1 MSKLSFLQFM
11 QERDQLDEA
20 FNSAP
25 YELTMGKKNAG
36 DVFFTF
42 IDEDEKEYR
51 IQFYTP
57 QGLGKSVRQVFIG
70 QKRGS
75 VYPDAIARFK
85 NPMRVI
91 ASMIEATKQFMAT
104 PLGKTIDGFAVNF
117 SKKALDRGMT
127 LIPKIIRQS
136 GLKQKLNVMDLTYA
150 PVPDRGYVWL
160 VRKGKDP
167 AQVFDG
173 PKMQGITW
181 DDPDKVGDVPVQN
194 SVDGVVG
201 GTGQTIV
208 VGVDFRSEMED
219 LDISV
224 SGNDITVMD
233 GRKLVVSFTDPE
245 TARIISGMK
254 TPSAAITNFM
264 QKTNPGRYTG
274 NIKVNSTSTRSGKK
288 YEFIAS
294 DSSGKQLFNL
304 NVEDSRKTNLGTGA
318 GSSEI
323 EVNREW
329 YNSSDTGL
337 KLKSGRDPIRGNYV
351 RLISG
356 SKEVAAFYGYDFDKY
371 PDGTEVSW
379 NMKRGFTNQDL
390 VGASMTK
397 QKKGMYDQY
406 TFKKGAQIIL
416 VVDVDT
422 SNDTSNDNG
431 WKLTKADAT
440 QPMLV
445 WAGKEKGR
453 LVTAN
458 IAPHYN
464 EPGVYVGAYMN
475 EKPVRGQ
482 SADFITRQLKLP
494 QVPINILN
502 DFTTASTKF
511 WKGSQNSSDRN
522 NPANIIGSGT
532 AVIDAKRLGARE
544 VNVERFKNGV
554 RMRSQNGD
562 VDISISDP
570 DFSNAA
576 SATDAATASVVVK
589 NGRYEGAINSKRKIA
604 RTSNEQGTE
613 WDIIGVNGETLVSIK
628 LNKVSKSASDSTE
641 GATSVDQLRDSGF
654 IARVLGIIDTNVGL
668 DTSILPGENIRRV
681 GAGRYT
687 TAGGLVIVVNFTNV
701 LAGFVQYSVFSEIA
715 EEENVAKGSARDV
728 ANAVIASIFEVA
740 KTQYTGKWE
749 ISAVPTSAPYPIKAI
764 RRSRG
769 WGYVETANW
778 TLTVSDAVLNR
789 VKPGK
794 TALLELIKEPPRG
807 KHPLEIIPE
816 KGDKTLMLKDRI
828 TGAIYGSIDLNA
840 QGADLVN
847 SGTLKMPRNAMVFG
861 ETDSGFSIRWDVN
874 FPETGK
880 YAGTSMITNVTYY
893 YDKGKVAFTPIVSQ
907 KGRTLNNPKT
917 YELTLNKDVVQSM
930 IDEISSR
937 MEYLSRNLQQ
947 LKSQSY
953 NPNQVFLNDITIT
966 DKGEVIW
973 NDYNLSD
980 GKVTQIMLSMISA
993 ENKRLEK
1000 VANTPDINIT
1010 LPKKQAEVVE
1020 FINRM
1025 IDIDL
1030 TPYVRTP
1037 KKRDVVLFDS
1047 SELSMNQLNNI
1058 ERLGRETGKWSLQ
1071 PNGGMGHALLLKST
1085 SHNPKDDLA
1094 AYADSIRDNAPKGR
1108 DLDWQIYASRD
1119 GQTLNVDWDIT
1130 FRRNTTE
1137 GAYREFKAQI
1147 DRANQYL
1154 QTLYRD
1160 AKSKGYNPTEPNL
1173 MTLDSAQQSDQ
1184 WARDYGEGA
1193 YSEYEQSLGGNMQI
1207 KI

>member
-1 MSKLSFLQFM
+1 MSKPSFLQFM

-57 QGLGKSVRQVFIG
+57 QGLGKNVRQVFIG

-104 PLGKTIDGFAVNF
+104 PLGKTIDGYAVNF

-194 SVDGVVG
+194 NTPNVGVSSSVD
-201 GTGQTIV
+201 
-208 VGVDFRSEMED
+208 
-219 LDISV
+219 
-224 SGNDITVMD
+224 
-233 GRKLVVSFTDPE
+233 
-245 TARIISGMK
+245 
-254 TPSAAITNFM
+254 
-264 QKTNPGRYTG
+264 
-274 NIKVNSTSTRSGKK
+274 NS
-288 YEFIAS
+288 
-294 DSSGKQLFNL
+294 
-304 NVEDSRKTNLGTGA
+304 
-318 GSSEI
+318 
-323 EVNREW
+323 
-329 YNSSDTGL
+329 
-337 KLKSGRDPIRGNYV
+337 
-351 RLISG
+351 
-356 SKEVAAFYGYDFDKY
+356 
-371 PDGTEVSW
+371 
-379 NMKRGFTNQDL
+379 
-390 VGASMTK
+390 
-397 QKKGMYDQY
+397 
-406 TFKKGAQIIL
+406 
-416 VVDVDT
+416 
-422 SNDTSNDNG
+422 NG
-431 WKLTKADAT
+431 WKLTSNGD
-440 QPMLV
+440 QPMLL
-445 WAGKEKGR
+445 WAGKERGR
-453 LVTAN
+453 MNTAN

-511 WKGSQNSSDRN
+511 WKGSQNSSDMN

-847 SGTLKMPRNAMVFG
+847 SGTLKIPSNAMVFG
-861 ETDSGFSIRWDVN
+861 ETVNGMSIRWDVN

-917 YELTLNKDVVQSM
+917 YELPLNKDMVQSV
-930 IDEISSR
+930 IDEISSK
-937 MEYLSRNLQQ
+937 MVYLSRNLQQ

-1000 VANTPDINIT
+1000 VANTPDINTT

-1047 SELSMNQLNNI
+1047 SELSINQLNNI

-1071 PNGGMGHALLLKST
+1071 SNGGMGHALLLKST

>member
-194 SVDGVVG
+194 NAPDVG
-201 GTGQTIV
+201 
-208 VGVDFRSEMED
+208 
-219 LDISV
+219 
-224 SGNDITVMD
+224 
-233 GRKLVVSFTDPE
+233 
-245 TARIISGMK
+245 
-254 TPSAAITNFM
+254 
-264 QKTNPGRYTG
+264 
-274 NIKVNSTSTRSGKK
+274 
-288 YEFIAS
+288 AS
-294 DSSGKQLFNL
+294 SSHN
-304 NVEDSRKTNLGTGA
+304 
-318 GSSEI
+318 SSEV
-323 EVNREW
+323 EVNRDW
-329 YNSSDTGL
+329 YNSSDTSL
-337 KLKSGRDPIRGNYV
+337 KLKNGRDPIRGNYV
-351 RLISG
+351 RLMSG
-356 SKEVAAFYGYDFDKY
+356 SREVATFYGYNFDKY
-371 PDGTEVSW
+371 PDNTEVSW
-379 NMKRGFTNQDL
+379 SMKRGFTNQDL
-390 VGASMTK
+390 VGADMSK
-397 QKKGMYDQY
+397 QKKGLYDQY
-406 TFKKGAQIIL
+406 TFKKGGQVVL

-422 SNDTSNDNG
+422 SNSSSVDNSNG
-431 WKLTKADAT
+431 WKLTSNGD
-440 QPMLV
+440 QPMLI
-445 WAGKEKGR
+445 WAGKERGR
-453 LVTAN
+453 MNTAN

-482 SADFITRQLKLP
+482 SADFIARQLKLP
-494 QVPINILN
+494 QVPISILN

-511 WKGSQNSSDRN
+511 WKGSQQKSAPVVPAGSDRN

-589 NGRYEGAINSKRKIA
+589 NGRYEGVINSKRKIA

-641 GATSVDQLRDSGF
+641 SATSVDQLRDSGF

-687 TAGGLVIVVNFTNV
+687 TVGGLVIVVNFTNV

-728 ANAVIASIFEVA
+728 AKAVIASIFEVA
-740 KTQYTGKWE
+740 KTQYTGEWE
-749 ISAVPTSAPYPIKAI
+749 IGAVPTSAPYPIKAI
-764 RRSRG
+764 RHSQG

-778 TLTVSDAVLNR
+778 TLKVSDAVLNR
-789 VKPGK
+789 VKPGN

-861 ETDSGFSIRWDVN
+861 ETVNGMSIRWDVN

-880 YAGTSMITNVTYY
+880 YAGASMITNVTYY

-917 YELTLNKDVVQSM
+917 YELPLNKNMVQGV
-930 IDEISSR
+930 IDEISSK

-1000 VANTPDINIT
+1000 VANNPDINIT

-1047 SELSMNQLNNI
+1047 SELSINQLNNI

-1071 PNGGMGHALLLKST
+1071 SNGGMGHALF
-1085 SHNPKDDLA
+1085 
-1094 AYADSIRDNAPKGR
+1094 
-1108 DLDWQIYASRD
+1108 
-1119 GQTLNVDWDIT
+1119 LNVW
-1130 FRRNTTE
+1130 
-1137 GAYREFKAQI
+1137 
-1147 DRANQYL
+1147 
-1154 QTLYRD
+1154 
-1160 AKSKGYNPTEPNL
+1160 
-1173 MTLDSAQQSDQ
+1173 
-1184 WARDYGEGA
+1184 
-1193 YSEYEQSLGGNMQI
+1193 
-1207 KI
+1207 

>member
-1 MSKLSFLQFM
+1 MSMPSFLQFM

-42 IDEDEKEYR
+42 IDEDEKEFR

-57 QGLGKSVRQVFIG
+57 QGLGKNVRQVFIG

-104 PLGKTIDGFAVNF
+104 PLGKTIDGYAVNF

-160 VRKGKDP
+160 VKKGKDP
-167 AQVFDG
+167 AQVFNG

-194 SVDGVVG
+194 NAPDVG
-201 GTGQTIV
+201 
-208 VGVDFRSEMED
+208 
-219 LDISV
+219 
-224 SGNDITVMD
+224 
-233 GRKLVVSFTDPE
+233 
-245 TARIISGMK
+245 
-254 TPSAAITNFM
+254 
-264 QKTNPGRYTG
+264 
-274 NIKVNSTSTRSGKK
+274 
-288 YEFIAS
+288 AS
-294 DSSGKQLFNL
+294 SSHN
-304 NVEDSRKTNLGTGA
+304 
-318 GSSEI
+318 SSEV
-323 EVNREW
+323 EVNRDW
-329 YNSSDTGL
+329 YNSSDTSL
-337 KLKSGRDPIRGNYV
+337 KLKNGRDPIRGNYV
-351 RLISG
+351 RLMSG
-356 SKEVAAFYGYDFDKY
+356 SREVATFYGYNFDKY
-371 PDGTEVSW
+371 PDNTEVSW
-379 NMKRGFTNQDL
+379 SMKRGFTNQDL
-390 VGASMTK
+390 VGADMSK
-397 QKKGMYDQY
+397 QKKGLYDQY
-406 TFKKGAQIIL
+406 TFKKGGQVVL

-422 SNDTSNDNG
+422 SNSSSVDNSNG
-431 WKLTKADAT
+431 WKLTSNGD
-440 QPMLV
+440 QPMLI
-445 WAGKEKGR
+445 WAGKERGR
-453 LVTAN
+453 TNTAN

-464 EPGVYVGAYMN
+464 EPGVYVGSYMN

-482 SADFITRQLKLP
+482 SADFIARQLKLP
-494 QVPINILN
+494 QVPISILN

-511 WKGSQNSSDRN
+511 WKGSQQKSAPVVPAGSDRN

-532 AVIDAKRLGARE
+532 AVIDAKRLGAQE

-554 RMRSQNGD
+554 RMRSRNGD

-641 GATSVDQLRDSGF
+641 SATSVDQLRDSGF

-715 EEENVAKGSARDV
+715 EEESVAKGSARDV
-728 ANAVIASIFEVA
+728 AKAVIASIFEVA

-778 TLTVSDAVLNR
+778 TLKVSDAVLNR
-789 VKPGK
+789 VKPGN

-861 ETDSGFSIRWDVN
+861 ETVNGMSIRWDVN

-880 YAGTSMITNVTYY
+880 YAGASMITNVTYY

-917 YELTLNKDVVQSM
+917 YELPLNKDMVQSV
-930 IDEISSR
+930 IDEISSK

-1000 VANTPDINIT
+1000 VANKPDINIT

-1071 PNGGMGHALLLKST
+1071 PNGGMGHALLL
-1085 SHNPKDDLA
+1085 
-1094 AYADSIRDNAPKGR
+1094 
-1108 DLDWQIYASRD
+1108 
-1119 GQTLNVDWDIT
+1119 NVW
-1130 FRRNTTE
+1130 
-1137 GAYREFKAQI
+1137 
-1147 DRANQYL
+1147 
-1154 QTLYRD
+1154 
-1160 AKSKGYNPTEPNL
+1160 
-1173 MTLDSAQQSDQ
+1173 
-1184 WARDYGEGA
+1184 
-1193 YSEYEQSLGGNMQI
+1193 
-1207 KI
+1207 

>member
-1 MSKLSFLQFM
+1 M
-11 QERDQLDEA
+11 
-20 FNSAP
+20 N
-25 YELTMGKKNAG
+25 
-36 DVFFTF
+36 
-42 IDEDEKEYR
+42 
-51 IQFYTP
+51 
-57 QGLGKSVRQVFIG
+57 
-70 QKRGS
+70 
-75 VYPDAIARFK
+75 
-85 NPMRVI
+85 
-91 ASMIEATKQFMAT
+91 
-104 PLGKTIDGFAVNF
+104 
-117 SKKALDRGMT
+117 
-127 LIPKIIRQS
+127 
-136 GLKQKLNVMDLTYA
+136 
-150 PVPDRGYVWL
+150 
-160 VRKGKDP
+160 
-167 AQVFDG
+167 
-173 PKMQGITW
+173 
-181 DDPDKVGDVPVQN
+181 
-194 SVDGVVG
+194 
-201 GTGQTIV
+201 
-208 VGVDFRSEMED
+208 
-219 LDISV
+219 
-224 SGNDITVMD
+224 
-233 GRKLVVSFTDPE
+233 
-245 TARIISGMK
+245 
-254 TPSAAITNFM
+254 
-264 QKTNPGRYTG
+264 
-274 NIKVNSTSTRSGKK
+274 
-288 YEFIAS
+288 
-294 DSSGKQLFNL
+294 
-304 NVEDSRKTNLGTGA
+304 
-318 GSSEI
+318 
-323 EVNREW
+323 
-329 YNSSDTGL
+329 
-337 KLKSGRDPIRGNYV
+337 
-351 RLISG
+351 
-356 SKEVAAFYGYDFDKY
+356 
-371 PDGTEVSW
+371 
-379 NMKRGFTNQDL
+379 
-390 VGASMTK
+390 
-397 QKKGMYDQY
+397 
-406 TFKKGAQIIL
+406 
-416 VVDVDT
+416 
-422 SNDTSNDNG
+422 
-431 WKLTKADAT
+431 
-440 QPMLV
+440 
-445 WAGKEKGR
+445 
-453 LVTAN
+453 TAN

-482 SADFITRQLKLP
+482 SADFIARQLKLP
-494 QVPINILN
+494 QVPISILN

-511 WKGSQNSSDRN
+511 WKGSQNSSDVEVNRDWYNTSDSSLKLKNGRDPVRGNYVRLMSGSREVATFYGYNFDKYPDGTEVSWSMKRGFTNQDLVGADMSKQKKGLYDRYTFKKGGQVVLVVDIEFGIGATTPVDMN
-522 NPANIIGSGT
+522 NPANEMADILYVNGGT
-532 AVIDAKRLGARE
+532 ATYQSVDAV
-544 VNVERFKNGV
+544 VNGK
-554 RMRSQNGD
+554 Q
-562 VDISISDP
+562 VDIAMERGKAAVSITSERLVALFQRLDIRSVTMSVKVRSGRYP
-570 DFSNAA
+570 DVHIEERGGVITIANSSGKDLVVISKAK
-576 SATDAATASVVVK
+576 AAT
-589 NGRYEGAINSKRKIA
+589 NTGLGD
-604 RTSNEQGTE
+604 SNTT
-613 WDIIGVNGETLVSIK
+613 I
-628 LNKVSKSASDSTE
+628 
-641 GATSVDQLRDSGF
+641 GATSIDQLRDSGF
-654 IARVLGIIDTNVGL
+654 IARVLGIIDANI
-668 DTSILPGENIRRV
+668 DQKASHLPGESIKKI
-681 GAGRYT
+681 GQARYQT
-687 TAGGLVIVVNFTNV
+687 KGGLVIIVSFDSVDGKNLTYN
-701 LAGFVQYSVFSEIA
+701 VFSEIETQPGVTSGDA
-715 EEENVAKGSARDV
+715 RRVANEIMETITHVAKH
-728 ANAVIASIFEVA
+728 
-740 KTQYTGKWE
+740 QYTGKWE

-778 TLTVSDAVLNR
+778 TLKVSDAVLNR

-807 KHPLEIIPE
+807 KHLLVIIPE

-840 QGADLVN
+840 QGTDLVN
-847 SGTLKMPRNAMVFG
+847 SGTLKIPSNAMVFG
-861 ETDSGFSIRWDVN
+861 ETVNGMSIRWDVN

-917 YELTLNKDVVQSM
+917 YELPLNKDMVQSV
-930 IDEISSR
+930 IDEISSK
-937 MEYLSRNLQQ
+937 MVYLSRNLQQ

-1071 PNGGMGHALLLKST
+1071 SNGGMGHALFLKST

-1154 QTLYRD
+1154 QTLYQD

>member
-1 MSKLSFLQFM
+1 MAIPSFLNFL
-11 QERDQLDEA
+11 EESKQLDEA

-57 QGLGKSVRQVFIG
+57 QGLGKNVRQVFIG

-91 ASMIEATKQFMAT
+91 ASMIEATKQFLAT
-104 PLGKTIDGFAVNF
+104 PLGKTIDGYAVNF

-194 SVDGVVG
+194 SVDDVVG

-224 SGNDITVMD
+224 SGNDIAVMD

-318 GSSEI
+318 GSS
-323 EVNREW
+323 
-329 YNSSDTGL
+329 SS
-337 KLKSGRDPIRGNYV
+337 
-351 RLISG
+351 
-356 SKEVAAFYGYDFDKY
+356 
-371 PDGTEVSW
+371 
-379 NMKRGFTNQDL
+379 
-390 VGASMTK
+390 
-397 QKKGMYDQY
+397 
-406 TFKKGAQIIL
+406 
-416 VVDVDT
+416 VDD
-422 SNDTSNDNG
+422 SNG
-431 WKLTKADAT
+431 WKLTSNGD
-440 QPMLV
+440 QPMLI
-445 WAGKEKGR
+445 WAGKERGR
-453 LVTAN
+453 MNTAN

-475 EKPVRGQ
+475 EKSVRGQ
-482 SADFITRQLKLP
+482 SADFIARQLKLP
-494 QVPINILN
+494 QVPISILN
-502 DFTTASTKF
+502 NFTTASTKF
-511 WKGSQNSSDRN
+511 WKGSQ
-522 NPANIIGSGT
+522 
-532 AVIDAKRLGARE
+532 
-544 VNVERFKNGV
+544 
-554 RMRSQNGD
+554 Q
-562 VDISISDP
+562 
-570 DFSNAA
+570 
-576 SATDAATASVVVK
+576 
-589 NGRYEGAINSKRKIA
+589 
-604 RTSNEQGTE
+604 
-613 WDIIGVNGETLVSIK
+613 
-628 LNKVSKSASDSTE
+628 KSAPADS
-641 GATSVDQLRDSGF
+641 
-654 IARVLGIIDTNVGL
+654 N
-668 DTSILPGENIRRV
+668 
-681 GAGRYT
+681 
-687 TAGGLVIVVNFTNV
+687 
-701 LAGFVQYSVFSEIA
+701 
-715 EEENVAKGSARDV
+715 
-728 ANAVIASIFEVA
+728 
-740 KTQYTGKWE
+740 
-749 ISAVPTSAPYPIKAI
+749 
-764 RRSRG
+764 
-769 WGYVETANW
+769 
-778 TLTVSDAVLNR
+778 TLSSND
-789 VKPGK
+789 
-794 TALLELIKEPPRG
+794 
-807 KHPLEIIPE
+807 
-816 KGDKTLMLKDRI
+816 LKI
-828 TGAIYGSIDLNA
+828 
-840 QGADLVN
+840 
-847 SGTLKMPRNAMVFG
+847 PRNAEVFG

-893 YDKGKVAFTPIVSQ
+893 HDKGKVAFTPIVSQ

-917 YELTLNKDVVQSM
+917 YELTLKKDIVQSM
-930 IDEISSR
+930 IDEISSK

-947 LKSQSY
+947 LKSQTY

-993 ENKRLEK
+993 ENRRLEK
-1000 VANTPDINIT
+1000 VTNKPDIK

-1030 TPYVRTP
+1030 GPYLREP
-1037 KKRDVVLFDS
+1037 KKLDVVLFDS
-1047 SELSMNQLNNI
+1047 SELSINQLNNI

-1071 PNGGMGHALLLKST
+1071 SNGGMGHALF
-1085 SHNPKDDLA
+1085 
-1094 AYADSIRDNAPKGR
+1094 
-1108 DLDWQIYASRD
+1108 
-1119 GQTLNVDWDIT
+1119 LNVW
-1130 FRRNTTE
+1130 
-1137 GAYREFKAQI
+1137 
-1147 DRANQYL
+1147 
-1154 QTLYRD
+1154 
-1160 AKSKGYNPTEPNL
+1160 
-1173 MTLDSAQQSDQ
+1173 
-1184 WARDYGEGA
+1184 
-1193 YSEYEQSLGGNMQI
+1193 
-1207 KI
+1207 

>member
-42 IDEDEKEYR
+42 VDEDEKEYR

-194 SVDGVVG
+194 NTPDVGVSSSVD
-201 GTGQTIV
+201 
-208 VGVDFRSEMED
+208 
-219 LDISV
+219 
-224 SGNDITVMD
+224 
-233 GRKLVVSFTDPE
+233 
-245 TARIISGMK
+245 
-254 TPSAAITNFM
+254 
-264 QKTNPGRYTG
+264 
-274 NIKVNSTSTRSGKK
+274 NS
-288 YEFIAS
+288 
-294 DSSGKQLFNL
+294 
-304 NVEDSRKTNLGTGA
+304 
-318 GSSEI
+318 
-323 EVNREW
+323 
-329 YNSSDTGL
+329 
-337 KLKSGRDPIRGNYV
+337 
-351 RLISG
+351 
-356 SKEVAAFYGYDFDKY
+356 
-371 PDGTEVSW
+371 
-379 NMKRGFTNQDL
+379 
-390 VGASMTK
+390 
-397 QKKGMYDQY
+397 
-406 TFKKGAQIIL
+406 
-416 VVDVDT
+416 
-422 SNDTSNDNG
+422 NG
-431 WKLTKADAT
+431 WKLTSNGD
-440 QPMLV
+440 QPMLL
-445 WAGKEKGR
+445 WAGKERGR
-453 LVTAN
+453 MNTAN

-482 SADFITRQLKLP
+482 SADFIARQLKLP
-494 QVPINILN
+494 QVPISILN

-604 RTSNEQGTE
+604 RISNEQGTE

-789 VKPGK
+789 VKPGN

-828 TGAIYGSIDLNA
+828 TGTIYGSINLNA
-840 QGADLVN
+840 QGDDLVN

-861 ETDSGFSIRWDVN
+861 ETVNGMSITWSGVN
-874 FPETGK
+874 FPKTGK
-880 YAGTSMITNVTYY
+880 YDGAVLTTNVTYY
-893 YDKGKVAFTPIVSQ
+893 YDKGKVAITPMVSN

-917 YELTLNKDVVQSM
+917 YELPLKKDIVQAV
-930 IDEISSR
+930 IDEISSN
-937 MEYLSRNLQQ
+937 MEMISRNMQ
-947 LKSQSY
+947 
-953 NPNQVFLNDITIT
+953 T
-966 DKGEVIW
+966 
-973 NDYNLSD
+973 
-980 GKVTQIMLSMISA
+980 
-993 ENKRLEK
+993 
-1000 VANTPDINIT
+1000 
-1010 LPKKQAEVVE
+1010 
-1020 FINRM
+1020 
-1025 IDIDL
+1025 
-1030 TPYVRTP
+1030 
-1037 KKRDVVLFDS
+1037 
-1047 SELSMNQLNNI
+1047 
-1058 ERLGRETGKWSLQ
+1058 
-1071 PNGGMGHALLLKST
+1071 LKST
-1085 SHNPKDDLA
+1085 SYNPKQVFLDDISVDNNGSVLWRGYDMADHRTNEFMLGILSKETERLEKESSTAKKTGADLA

-1154 QTLYRD
+1154 QTLYQD

-1173 MTLDSAQQSDQ
+1173 MTLASAQQSDQ
-1184 WARDYGEGA
+1184 WSQDNGESA

>member
-1 MSKLSFLQFM
+1 M
-11 QERDQLDEA
+11 
-20 FNSAP
+20 N
-25 YELTMGKKNAG
+25 
-36 DVFFTF
+36 
-42 IDEDEKEYR
+42 
-51 IQFYTP
+51 
-57 QGLGKSVRQVFIG
+57 
-70 QKRGS
+70 
-75 VYPDAIARFK
+75 
-85 NPMRVI
+85 
-91 ASMIEATKQFMAT
+91 
-104 PLGKTIDGFAVNF
+104 
-117 SKKALDRGMT
+117 
-127 LIPKIIRQS
+127 
-136 GLKQKLNVMDLTYA
+136 
-150 PVPDRGYVWL
+150 
-160 VRKGKDP
+160 
-167 AQVFDG
+167 
-173 PKMQGITW
+173 
-181 DDPDKVGDVPVQN
+181 
-194 SVDGVVG
+194 
-201 GTGQTIV
+201 
-208 VGVDFRSEMED
+208 
-219 LDISV
+219 
-224 SGNDITVMD
+224 
-233 GRKLVVSFTDPE
+233 
-245 TARIISGMK
+245 
-254 TPSAAITNFM
+254 
-264 QKTNPGRYTG
+264 
-274 NIKVNSTSTRSGKK
+274 
-288 YEFIAS
+288 
-294 DSSGKQLFNL
+294 
-304 NVEDSRKTNLGTGA
+304 
-318 GSSEI
+318 
-323 EVNREW
+323 
-329 YNSSDTGL
+329 
-337 KLKSGRDPIRGNYV
+337 
-351 RLISG
+351 
-356 SKEVAAFYGYDFDKY
+356 
-371 PDGTEVSW
+371 
-379 NMKRGFTNQDL
+379 
-390 VGASMTK
+390 
-397 QKKGMYDQY
+397 
-406 TFKKGAQIIL
+406 
-416 VVDVDT
+416 
-422 SNDTSNDNG
+422 
-431 WKLTKADAT
+431 
-440 QPMLV
+440 
-445 WAGKEKGR
+445 
-453 LVTAN
+453 TAN

-475 EKPVRGQ
+475 EKSVRGQ
-482 SADFITRQLKLP
+482 SADFIARQLKLP
-494 QVPINILN
+494 QVPISILN

-511 WKGSQNSSDRN
+511 WKGSQQKSAPVVPAGSDRN

-728 ANAVIASIFEVA
+728 AKAVIASIFEVA

-778 TLTVSDAVLNR
+778 TLKVSDAVLNR
-789 VKPGK
+789 VKPGN

-807 KHPLEIIPE
+807 KHLLEIIPE

-847 SGTLKMPRNAMVFG
+847 SGTLKIPSNAMVFG
-861 ETDSGFSIRWDVN
+861 ETVNGMSIRWDVN

-880 YAGTSMITNVTYY
+880 YAGASMITNVTYY

-917 YELTLNKDVVQSM
+917 YELPLNKDMVQSV
-930 IDEISSR
+930 IDEISSK

-1000 VANTPDINIT
+1000 VANKPDINIT

-1071 PNGGMGHALLLKST
+1071 SNGGMGHALF
-1085 SHNPKDDLA
+1085 
-1094 AYADSIRDNAPKGR
+1094 
-1108 DLDWQIYASRD
+1108 
-1119 GQTLNVDWDIT
+1119 LNVW
-1130 FRRNTTE
+1130 
-1137 GAYREFKAQI
+1137 
-1147 DRANQYL
+1147 
-1154 QTLYRD
+1154 
-1160 AKSKGYNPTEPNL
+1160 
-1173 MTLDSAQQSDQ
+1173 
-1184 WARDYGEGA
+1184 
-1193 YSEYEQSLGGNMQI
+1193 
-1207 KI
+1207 

>member
-194 SVDGVVG
+194 NTPDVGVSSSVD
-201 GTGQTIV
+201 
-208 VGVDFRSEMED
+208 
-219 LDISV
+219 
-224 SGNDITVMD
+224 
-233 GRKLVVSFTDPE
+233 
-245 TARIISGMK
+245 
-254 TPSAAITNFM
+254 
-264 QKTNPGRYTG
+264 
-274 NIKVNSTSTRSGKK
+274 NS
-288 YEFIAS
+288 
-294 DSSGKQLFNL
+294 
-304 NVEDSRKTNLGTGA
+304 
-318 GSSEI
+318 
-323 EVNREW
+323 
-329 YNSSDTGL
+329 
-337 KLKSGRDPIRGNYV
+337 
-351 RLISG
+351 
-356 SKEVAAFYGYDFDKY
+356 
-371 PDGTEVSW
+371 
-379 NMKRGFTNQDL
+379 
-390 VGASMTK
+390 
-397 QKKGMYDQY
+397 
-406 TFKKGAQIIL
+406 
-416 VVDVDT
+416 
-422 SNDTSNDNG
+422 NG
-431 WKLTKADAT
+431 WKLTSNGD
-440 QPMLV
+440 QPMLL
-445 WAGKEKGR
+445 WAGKERGR
-453 LVTAN
+453 TNTAN

-482 SADFITRQLKLP
+482 SADFIARQLKLP
-494 QVPINILN
+494 QVPISILN

-687 TAGGLVIVVNFTNV
+687 TAGGLDIVVNFTNV

-847 SGTLKMPRNAMVFG
+847 SGTLKIPSNAMVFG
-861 ETDSGFSIRWDVN
+861 ETVNGMSITWSGVN
-874 FPETGK
+874 FPKTGK
-880 YAGTSMITNVTYY
+880 YDGAVLTTNVTYY
-893 YDKGKVAFTPIVSQ
+893 YDKGKVAITPIVSN

-917 YELTLNKDVVQSM
+917 YELTLKKDIVQAV
-930 IDEISSR
+930 IDEISSK
-937 MEYLSRNLQQ
+937 MEMISRNMQ
-947 LKSQSY
+947 
-953 NPNQVFLNDITIT
+953 T
-966 DKGEVIW
+966 
-973 NDYNLSD
+973 
-980 GKVTQIMLSMISA
+980 
-993 ENKRLEK
+993 
-1000 VANTPDINIT
+1000 
-1010 LPKKQAEVVE
+1010 
-1020 FINRM
+1020 
-1025 IDIDL
+1025 
-1030 TPYVRTP
+1030 
-1037 KKRDVVLFDS
+1037 
-1047 SELSMNQLNNI
+1047 
-1058 ERLGRETGKWSLQ
+1058 
-1071 PNGGMGHALLLKST
+1071 LKST
-1085 SHNPKDDLA
+1085 SYNPKQVFLDDISVDNNGSVFWRGYDMADHRTNEFMLGILSKETERLEKESSTAKKTGADLA

-1137 GAYREFKAQI
+1137 GAYREFKSQI